1 LPAGDYSLEIRDL
14 VVRHGPHTI
23 LNGVS
28 CAVRRGERVAVLG
41 ASGAGKTT
49 LFRAINGF
57 ATAAEGSIVVDGPD
71 TTKLDAT
78 KLNVTKL
85 DVTKMD
91 VTKMDVTK
99 LRGPELR
106 ELRSRIAVISQRHD
120 LVDNLSV
127 HQNVMAGALGRWTSW
142 HALRFLIWPSREEL
156 ETARQALGRVGL
168 EHKLRSR
175 TSKLSGGEHQ
185 RVAIA
190 RALVQHP
197 ILLLADE
204 PVASLDPALSQQ
216 ILELLCRLAEENH
229 VTLLCSLHQPQL
241 AEHYFER
248 IIELRGGEIVGER
261 RGEGRLDSPELF
273 PALGEGI

>member
-1 LPAGDYSLEIRDL
+1 LSGGDYSLEIRDL
-14 VVRHGPHTI
+14 VVRYGQHTV

-57 ATAAEGSIVVDGPD
+57 AAAADGSILVDD
-71 TTKLDAT
+71 
-78 KLNVTKL
+78 V
-85 DVTKMD
+85 DVTQ
-91 VTKMDVTK
+91 
-99 LRGPELR
+99 LRGGALR

-127 HQNVMAGALGRWTSW
+127 HQNVMAGALGRWTSL
-142 HALRFLIWPSREEL
+142 HALRFLMWPSREEL
-156 ETARQALGRVGL
+156 DVARAALGRVGL

-175 TSKLSGGEHQ
+175 TSALSGGEHQ

-190 RALVQHP
+190 RALVQQP
-197 ILLLADE
+197 VLMLADE

-216 ILELLCRLAEENH
+216 ILELLCRLAEENN
-229 VTLLCSLHQPQL
+229 VTLLCSLHQPHL

-248 IIELRGGEIVGER
+248 IIEMRAGEIIGER
-261 RGEGRLDSPELF
+261 RGAGRLDSLELF

>member
-1 LPAGDYSLEIRDL
+1 LSAGNQSLEIRDL
-14 VVRHGPHTI
+14 VVRYGQHTV

-28 CAVRRGERVAVLG
+28 CTVRQGERVAVLG

-49 LFRAINGF
+49 LFRSINGF
-57 ATAAEGSIVVDGPD
+57 AAPAEGSIVLDGI
-71 TTKLDAT
+71 
-78 KLNVTKL
+78 
-85 DVTKMD
+85 
-91 VTKMDVTK
+91 DVTK
-99 LRGPELR
+99 LRVRELR
-106 ELRSRIAVISQRHD
+106 ELRSRIAMISQRHD
-120 LVDNLSV
+120 LVDNLAV
-127 HQNVMAGALGRWTSW
+127 HQNVMAGALGRWTSF
-142 HALRFLIWPSREEL
+142 HALRFLIWPSAEEL
-156 ETARQALGRVGL
+156 DTAREALRRVGL

-175 TSKLSGGEHQ
+175 TSQLSGGEHQ

-190 RALVQHP
+190 RALVQRP
-197 ILLLADE
+197 ILMLADE

-229 VTLLCSLHQPQL
+229 VTLLCSLHQPHL

-248 IIELRGGEIVGER
+248 IIDMRAGEIVGER

>member
-1 LPAGDYSLEIRDL
+1 LPAADYSLEISDL
-14 VVRHGPHTI
+14 VVRYGEHTV

-57 ATAAEGSIVVDGPD
+57 AAAAEGSIAVDG
-71 TTKLDAT
+71 
-78 KLNVTKL
+78 VG
-85 DVTKMD
+85 
-91 VTKMDVTK
+91 VTK
-99 LRGPELR
+99 LRGAALR

-127 HQNVMAGALGRWTSW
+127 HQNVMAGALGRWSSW
-142 HALRFLIWPSREEL
+142 HALRFLIWPLREEL
-156 ETARQALGRVGL
+156 ETAREALGRVGL

-175 TSKLSGGEHQ
+175 TSELSGGEHQ

-190 RALVQHP
+190 RALVQQP

-204 PVASLDPALSQQ
+204 PVASLDPALSHQ

-229 VTLLCSLHQPQL
+229 VTLLCSLHQPHL
-241 AEHYFER
+241 AEHFFER
-248 IIELRGGEIVGER
+248 IIELRKGEMVGER
-261 RGEGRLDSPELF
+261 KGAGRLDSPELF
-273 PALGEGI
+273 PTLGEGI

>member
-1 LPAGDYSLEIRDL
+1 MSRGDYSLEIRDL
-14 VVRHGPHTI
+14 VVRYGQHTV

-41 ASGAGKTT
+41 ASGAGKTS

-57 ATAAEGSIVVDGPD
+57 AAAAEGSILVDSV
-71 TTKLDAT
+71 
-78 KLNVTKL
+78 NETKL
-85 DVTKMD
+85 DVTR
-91 VTKMDVTK
+91 
-99 LRGPELR
+99 LRGGALR
-106 ELRSRIAVISQRHD
+106 ELRSRIAAISQRHD

-127 HQNVMAGALGRWTSW
+127 HQNVMAGALGRWSSW
-142 HALRFLIWPSREEL
+142 HALRFLIWPLREEL
-156 ETARQALGRVGL
+156 DTAREALGRVGL

-190 RALVQHP
+190 RALVQQP

-204 PVASLDPALSQQ
+204 PVASLDPALSHQ
-216 ILELLCRLAEENH
+216 ILELLCRLAEENQ
-229 VTLLCSLHQPQL
+229 VTLLCSLHQPHL
-241 AEHYFER
+241 AEHFFER
-248 IIELRGGEIVGER
+248 IIELRKGEIVGER
-261 RGEGRLDSPELF
+261 KGEGRLDSPEFF

>member
-1 LPAGDYSLEIRDL
+1 LTGGDYSLEIRDL
-14 VVRHGPHTI
+14 VVRFGQHTV
-23 LNGVS
+23 LNGAS

-41 ASGAGKTT
+41 VSGAGKTT

-57 ATAAEGSIVVDGPD
+57 AAAAEGSILVDG
-71 TTKLDAT
+71 
-78 KLNVTKL
+78 V
-85 DVTKMD
+85 DVTQ
-91 VTKMDVTK
+91 
-99 LRGPELR
+99 LRRAALR

-127 HQNVMAGALGRWTSW
+127 HQNVMAGALGRWSSL
-142 HALRFLIWPSREEL
+142 HGLRFLIWPAREEL
-156 ETARQALGRVGL
+156 ETARAALSRVGL

-175 TSKLSGGEHQ
+175 TSALSGGEHQ

-190 RALVQHP
+190 RALVQQP
-197 ILLLADE
+197 ILMLADE

-216 ILELLCRLAEENH
+216 ILELLCRLAEENN
-229 VTLLCSLHQPQL
+229 VTLLCSLHQPHL

-248 IIELRGGEIVGER
+248 IIEMRGGEIVGER
-261 RGEGRLDSPELF
+261 RGAGRLDSLELF

>member
-1 LPAGDYSLEIRDL
+1 LPAADYSLEISDL
-14 VVRHGPHTI
+14 VVRYGEHTV

-41 ASGAGKTT
+41 ASGAGKTS

-57 ATAAEGSIVVDGPD
+57 VPAASGTIMVDGI
-71 TTKLDAT
+71 
-78 KLNVTKL
+78 
-85 DVTKMD
+85 DVSEI
-91 VTKMDVTK
+91 
-99 LRGPELR
+99 RGRALR

-127 HQNVMAGALGRWTSW
+127 HQNVMAGALGRWSSW
-142 HALRFLIWPSREEL
+142 HALRFLIWPLREEL
-156 ETARQALGRVGL
+156 ETAREALGRVGL

-175 TSKLSGGEHQ
+175 TSELSGGEHQ

-190 RALVQHP
+190 RALVQQP

-204 PVASLDPALSQQ
+204 PVASLDPALSHQ

-229 VTLLCSLHQPQL
+229 VTLLCSLHQPHL
-241 AEHYFER
+241 AEHFFER
-248 IIELRGGEIVGER
+248 IIELRKGEMVGER
-261 RGEGRLDSPELF
+261 KGAGRLDSPELF
-273 PALGEGI
+273 PTLGEGI